1 MGSVSSFLMIKPRKV
16 FLGHLLTDTFE
27 EVKVYYGVKILQYLP
42 NFIGLLQHLER
53 WLKPIKVSTIKH
65 NSKD

>member
-1 MGSVSSFLMIKPRKV
+1 MIKPGKV

-27 EVKVYYGVKILQYLP
+27 EVNVYDGVKILQYLP
-42 NFIGLLQHLER
+42 NFISVLYYLQC
-53 WLKPIKVSTIKH
+53 LKPIKVSIISIKH